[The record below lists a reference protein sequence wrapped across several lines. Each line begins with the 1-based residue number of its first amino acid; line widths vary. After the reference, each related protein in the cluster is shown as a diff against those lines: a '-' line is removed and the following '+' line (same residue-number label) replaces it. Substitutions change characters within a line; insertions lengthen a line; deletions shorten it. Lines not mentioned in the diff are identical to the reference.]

1 MLLCYFHVIL
11 AKMPNCCGCFLKKN
25 KTICLFCQ
33 LPPHLFPFEVKILP
47 GKTWLNIET
56 QFIDSVSEG
65 TGHTQ
70 IRLGNTPIG

>member
-1 MLLCYFHVIL
+1 MLFSCNISKD
-11 AKMPNCCGCFLKKN
+11 AKLLWLFFFKKK

-56 QFIDSVSEG
+56 QFIDSVSER